1 MRAWRG
7 PTRSRGRVCLG
18 TAALLGA
25 WLAAPPLRAQV
36 GPPPSPPPPASDPE
50 GISLEALL
58 DTVVWIA
65 SRRDERVSAAPGSI
79 TVYTEEDLRA
89 LGYYTIYDLA
99 NFTPGWSGSIVFG
112 EKVLETR
119 GQKAGSFNNNKH
131 LVYVD
136 GIPVAHARNHRA
148 PVDEELPLFF
158 ARSVEF
164 LRGPASAMYG
174 TSAFFGVVNV
184 VPGDLEHEGSDFG
197 LRLSAGT
204 RDVERRVGAQALVND
219 AAGSFRLALGYYEKN
234 ASHTPLPPPP
244 GAATD
249 PGNLFWDDQ
258 KSVFLNPTYTLR
270 ISPLRGLGI
279 GVIYMRKSGG
289 LGESWREGGSHRLND
304 LTWETAIP
312 YLKYRR
318 TLSERLAVDA
328 YLFYNTGRETGLWSN
343 FAGRPLTASDGA
355 PLYGYDTQVD
365 DIQGETQ
372 LSLSLGER
380 TSVTAGVTVDTRR
393 QRGSSRSYSYGVTG
407 DSGAPFVLDQ
417 SLVLPSDRYTIYSV
431 FAQLQHRL
439 PVLAGLTLTL
449 GAREDVGVSSHS
461 TYQLLSPRAG
471 LVQAIT
477 EALSLKAFY
486 GTALRAPGIKEFGL
500 NEESRLTLQRKLIPA
515 DDIPLDLEAEVI
527 QSFELGPMFSSRR
540 VSASL
545 TGFRNRTKRA
555 LDGVEATIGGQAV
568 NIFRNS
574 EVDVTAVG
582 VEAELQLVLGRDLR
596 LLANYAWSRARG
608 RRLVQQ
614 QLVPADVEDVPVQ
627 KLNAA
632 VLYRLRAP
640 LDARAAVIAR
650 WVDEYRVAGDGPRPQ
665 GALTVDAN
673 LVLALGR
680 LLAPAVP
687 VDLELQARNLLDRRP
702 LLPKRG
708 RPGVPLPG
716 FSLLAT
722 LAYGY

>member
-18 TAALLGA
+18 TVALLGA

-36 GPPPSPPPPASDPE
+36 EPPPAPPSPPPPPPASDLE

-136 GIPVAHARNHRA
+136 GIPVAHARNYRA

-164 LRGPASAMYG
+164 LRGPASALYG

-234 ASHTPLPPPP
+234 ASRTPLPPPP

-249 PGNLFWDDQ
+249 PGSLFWDDQ

-312 YLKYRR
+312 YVKYRR

-328 YLFYNTGRETGLWSN
+328 YLLYNTGRETGLWSN
-343 FAGRPLTASDGA
+343 FAGKPLTAEDGA

-380 TSVTAGVTVDTRR
+380 TSVTAGVNVDTRR
-393 QRGSSRSYSYGVTG
+393 QRGSSRSYSYGVTA
-407 DSGAPFVLDQ
+407 DPGAPFVLNQ
-417 SLVLPSDRYTIYSV
+417 SLEQPSDRYTIYSV

-461 TYQLLSPRAG
+461 TYQQLSPRAG

-477 EALSLKAFY
+477 EAAQPEGVLRHRPARPRHQ
-486 GTALRAPGIKEFGL
+486 GGWPQPGIPANAAAEGHPRRRHPAGPGRRGDPELRAGAGVQQSARLGLAHRLSQPHHAGPGRGG
-500 NEESRLTLQRKLIPA
+500 R
-515 DDIPLDLEAEVI
+515 DDRRSGGEHLPQLRRWTSPPSA
-527 QSFELGPMFSSRR
+527 SRR
-540 VSASL
+540 SCNWPWGATCACSP
-545 TGFRNRTKRA
+545 TTPGRGPAAGGWWSSSWCRPMWRTCRC
-555 LDGVEATIGGQAV
+555 
-568 NIFRNS
+568 RS
-574 EVDVTAVG
+574 
-582 VEAELQLVLGRDLR
+582 
-596 LLANYAWSRARG
+596 
-608 RRLVQQ
+608 
-614 QLVPADVEDVPVQ
+614 
-627 KLNAA
+627 
-632 VLYRLRAP
+632 
-640 LDARAAVIAR
+640 
-650 WVDEYRVAGDGPRPQ
+650 
-665 GALTVDAN
+665 
-673 LVLALGR
+673 
-680 LLAPAVP
+680 
-687 VDLELQARNLLDRRP
+687 
-702 LLPKRG
+702 
-708 RPGVPLPG
+708 
-716 FSLLAT
+716 
-722 LAYGY
+722 